1 MVGSIITFLYV
12 LNALIALVTILIKP
26 RDVAAIWAWLLV
38 LFALP
43 GFGFILYLFF
53 GRGLTDKKKFH
64 LRQSDLREL
73 ENFQDFKGD
82 TLEHYDPIIQNEDH
96 QHFVDFFSSLNQM
109 PLTRK
114 NAVTLLTDGQ
124 EKLTAVLKDIEA
136 AKHSIHIE
144 YYAFVT
150 DNIGQQILKVL
161 EKKAAEGVEVRLL
174 YDAFGSHGTKTKD
187 FKKLVEN
194 GGHVHTFIT
203 SQRALLRFRLNYH
216 DHRKIIVVDGKI
228 GYTGGFNIADQ
239 YVNHTKK
246 FGYWRDTHIRIYGA
260 AASLLQ
266 LRFLMDWNVSVPDQ
280 KKVGY
285 HLDYFYK
292 VEKKDQD
299 QLYQTSIQLVS
310 SGPNNEREQIK
321 LSFIKLISSAKK
333 RVWIQTPYLVP
344 DESVIAALKIAAAS
358 GVEVKIMI
366 PNKPDHPFI
375 YRATQYYARQLIK
388 ENVQILVYENGF
400 LHAKT
405 LIMDD
410 EICIVGSANQDIRS
424 YRLNFESSAII
435 YDPAFLQQLADQFVL
450 DEQASNPMTTET
462 IKEMS
467 NWLLFKQQISRL
479 FSPIL

>member
-1 MVGSIITFLYV
+1 MVTSIIYFLY
-12 LNALIALVTILIKP
+12 LINAIIALITILIKP

-53 GRGLTDKKKFH
+53 GRGLTDKKMFY
-64 LRQSDLREL
+64 LRQSDLKEL
-73 ENFQDFKGD
+73 ENFQDFKGE
-82 TLEHYDPIIQNEDH
+82 TTEHYDPIIDNEEH
-96 QHFVDFFSSLNQM
+96 QRFVDFFSSLNQM

-114 NAVTLLTDGQ
+114 NAVTLFTDGQ
-124 EKLTAVLKDIEA
+124 DKLTSLLKDIEA
-136 AKHSIHIE
+136 ATHSIHLE

-150 DNIGQQILKVL
+150 DNIGEQILKLL

-174 YDAFGSHGTKTKD
+174 YDAFGSHGTKARD
-187 FKKLVEN
+187 FNRLIKN

-216 DHRKIIVVDGKI
+216 DHRKIVVIDGKI
-228 GYTGGFNIADQ
+228 GYTGGFNIANQ
-239 YVNHTKK
+239 YVNPTKK
-246 FGYWRDTHIRIYGA
+246 FGYWRDTHIRIQGA

-266 LRFLMDWNVSVPDQ
+266 LRFLMDWNVSVPAQ

-285 HLDYFYK
+285 HLDYFFK
-292 VEKKDQD
+292 ASPEDQD
-299 QLYQTSIQLVS
+299 QLFQTAIQLVS

-344 DESVIAALKIAAAS
+344 DESVVAALKIAAAS

-410 EICIVGSANQDIRS
+410 EICMVGSANQDIRS

-435 YDPAFLQQLADQFVL
+435 YDAAFIQQLSDQFL
-450 DEQASNPMTTET
+450 IDEQVCTPMTTET

-467 NWLLFKQQISRL
+467 SWLLFKQQISRL

>member
-43 GFGFILYLFF
+43 GFGFVLYLFF

-64 LRQSDLREL
+64 LRQSDLTEL

-82 TLEHYDPIIQNEDH
+82 TLEHYDPIIQNEEH

-150 DNIGQQILKVL
+150 DNIGQQILTLL

-228 GYTGGFNIADQ
+228 GYTGGFNIANQ

-292 VEKKDQD
+292 VDKKDQD

-388 ENVQILVYENGF
+388 ENIQILVYENGF

-410 EICIVGSANQDIRS
+410 EICMVGSANQDIRS

-450 DEQASNPMTTET
+450 DEKASIPMTTET
-462 IKEMS
+462 VKEMS

>member
-1 MVGSIITFLYV
+1 MVTSIIYV
-12 LNALIALVTILIKP
+12 LYLINAIIALVTILIKP

-43 GFGFILYLFF
+43 GIGFVLYLFF
-53 GRGLTDKKKFH
+53 GRGLTDKKKFY
-64 LRQSDLREL
+64 LRQSDLKEL

-82 TLEHYDPIIQNEDH
+82 TIDHYDPLMENLEH
-96 QHFVDFFSSLNQM
+96 QQFVDFFSSLNRM

-114 NAVTLLTDGQ
+114 NSVTLLTDGQ
-124 EKLTAVLKDIEA
+124 EKLDSLLQDIKA
-136 AKHSIHIE
+136 AKKSIHIE

-150 DNIGQQILKVL
+150 DNIGQQILSLL
-161 EKKAAEGVEVRLL
+161 EEKAAEGVAVRLL
-174 YDAFGSHGTKTKD
+174 YDAFGSHGTKSKD
-187 FKKLVEN
+187 FNKLIKN

-216 DHRKIIVVDGKI
+216 DHRKIVVIDGKI
-228 GYTGGFNIADQ
+228 GYTGGFNIANQ
-239 YVNHTKK
+239 YVNVTKK
-246 FGYWRDTHIRIYGA
+246 FGYWRDTHLRIYGA

-266 LRFLMDWNVSVPDQ
+266 LRFLTDWNVSVPEQ

-285 HLDYFYK
+285 HLDYFFQKEPGKDYK
-292 VEKKDQD
+292 HEN
-299 QLYQTSIQLVS
+299 TSIQLVS

-321 LSFIKLISSAKK
+321 LAFIKLITSAKK
-333 RVWIQTPYLVP
+333 RIWIQTPYLVP
-344 DESVIAALKIAAAS
+344 DDSVLAALKIASAS
-358 GVEVKIMI
+358 GVDVKIMI

-388 ENVQILVYENGF
+388 ENVQVLVYENGF

-410 EICIVGSANQDIRS
+410 EICMVGSANQDIRS
-424 YRLNFESSAII
+424 YRLNFETSAVI
-435 YDPAFLQQLADQFVL
+435 YDAVFLNQLADQFLV
-450 DEQASNPMTTET
+450 DEEKCTPMTTET
-462 IKEMS
+462 VKEMS

>member
-1 MVGSIITFLYV
+1 M
-12 LNALIALVTILIKP
+12 
-26 RDVAAIWAWLLV
+26 
-38 LFALP
+38 
-43 GFGFILYLFF
+43 
-53 GRGLTDKKKFH
+53 
-64 LRQSDLREL
+64 E
-73 ENFQDFKGD
+73 
-82 TLEHYDPIIQNEDH
+82 
-96 QHFVDFFSSLNQM
+96 
-109 PLTRK
+109 
-114 NAVTLLTDGQ
+114 
-124 EKLTAVLKDIEA
+124 
-136 AKHSIHIE
+136 
-144 YYAFVT
+144 
-150 DNIGQQILKVL
+150 
-161 EKKAAEGVEVRLL
+161 RLC
-174 YDAFGSHGTKTKD
+174 SR
-187 FKKLVEN
+187 
-194 GGHVHTFIT
+194 
-203 SQRALLRFRLNYH
+203 S
-216 DHRKIIVVDGKI
+216 
-228 GYTGGFNIADQ
+228 
-239 YVNHTKK
+239 
-246 FGYWRDTHIRIYGA
+246 
-260 AASLLQ
+260 
-266 LRFLMDWNVSVPDQ
+266 

-292 VEKKDQD
+292 VDKKDQD

-388 ENVQILVYENGF
+388 ENIQILVYENGF

-410 EICIVGSANQDIRS
+410 EICMVGSANQDIRS

-450 DEQASNPMTTET
+450 DEKASIPMTTET
-462 IKEMS
+462 VKEMS

>member
-228 GYTGGFNIADQ
+228 GYTGGFNIANQ

-285 HLDYFYK
+285 HLDYFFK
-292 VEKKDQD
+292 AEKEDQD

-388 ENVQILVYENGF
+388 ENIQILVYENGF

-410 EICIVGSANQDIRS
+410 EICMVGSANQDIRS

-450 DEQASNPMTTET
+450 DEKASIPMTTET
-462 IKEMS
+462 VKEMS

>member
-1 MVGSIITFLYV
+1 VVGSIITFLYV

-228 GYTGGFNIADQ
+228 GYTGGFNIANQ

-285 HLDYFYK
+285 HLDYFFK
-292 VEKKDQD
+292 AEKEDQD

>member
-285 HLDYFYK
+285 HLDYFFK
-292 VEKKDQD
+292 AEKEDQD

>member
-228 GYTGGFNIADQ
+228 GYTGGFNIANQ

-285 HLDYFYK
+285 HLDYFFK
-292 VEKKDQD
+292 AEKEDQD

-462 IKEMS
+462 VKEMS

>member
-1 MVGSIITFLYV
+1 MVITILTILYFI
-12 LNALIALVTILIKP
+12 NALIALVTILIKP

-43 GFGFILYLFF
+43 GLGFILYLFF
-53 GRGLTDKKKFH
+53 GRGLTDKKKFY
-64 LRQSDLREL
+64 LRQSDLKEL

-82 TLEHYDPIIQNEDH
+82 TIDHYDPVMDNEEH
-96 QHFVDFFSSLNQM
+96 QQFVDFFSSLNRM
-109 PLTRK
+109 PLTRR
-114 NAVTLLTDGQ
+114 NSVTLLTDGQ
-124 EKLTAVLKDIEA
+124 QKLTSLLSDIRQ

-150 DNIGQQILKVL
+150 DNIGQQILTLL
-161 EKKAAEGVEVRLL
+161 EEKAAEGVEVRLL
-174 YDAFGSHGTKTKD
+174 YDAFGSHGTKPKD
-187 FKKLVEN
+187 FNRLIQN
-194 GGHVHTFIT
+194 GGHVHTFVT

-216 DHRKIIVVDGKI
+216 DHRKIVVIDGKI
-228 GYTGGFNIADQ
+228 GYTGGFNIANQ
-239 YVNHTKK
+239 YVNPTKK

-266 LRFLMDWNVSVPDQ
+266 LRFLTDWNVSVPEQ
-280 KKVGY
+280 KKVAY
-285 HLDYFYK
+285 HLDYFFQK
-292 VEKKDQD
+292 ELGKDD
-299 QLYQTSIQLVS
+299 KHENTSIQLVS

-321 LSFIKLISSAKK
+321 LSFIKLITAAKK

-344 DESVIAALKIAAAS
+344 DESVIAALKIATSS

-410 EICIVGSANQDIRS
+410 EICMVGSANQDVRS
-424 YRLNFESSAII
+424 YRLNFETSAVI
-435 YDPAFLQQLADQFVL
+435 YDPAFLTQLADQFL
-450 DEQASNPMTTET
+450 QDEKQCTPMTTET
-462 IKEMS
+462 VKEMS
-467 NWLLFKQQISRL
+467 GWLLFKQQISRL